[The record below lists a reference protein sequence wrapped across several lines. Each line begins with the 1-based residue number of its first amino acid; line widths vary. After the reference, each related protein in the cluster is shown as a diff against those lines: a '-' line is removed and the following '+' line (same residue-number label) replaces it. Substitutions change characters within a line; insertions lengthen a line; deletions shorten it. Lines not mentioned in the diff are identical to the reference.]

1 MYKTTLTLI
10 LILIMRDKIYER
22 ISLISFSENII
33 LLFFFIDF
41 YFKFK
46 VDSLSFVNKYI
57 LLLKYLQT
65 IKMLLIILT
74 VFFSYISA
82 FRDIKT

>member
-74 VFFSYISA
+74 VFFSYMSA
-82 FRDIKT
+82 FRDIKN